1 MFFILSMIMISV
13 ILMMILNIILSVD
26 GLFWF
31 IMLVMFFSKVKFFDF
46 FMVGMVF
53 IFFVCEWKIF
63 LIIFLWK
70 LLNYGVMWLKFY

>member
-53 IFFVCEWKIF
+53 IFFVLEWKIF
-63 LIIFLWK
+63 LIIFIWK

>member
-31 IMLVMFFSKVKFFDF
+31 IMLVMFFSKVKFFNF

-53 IFFVCEWKIF
+53 IFIVCEWKIF
-63 LIIFLWK
+63 LIIFIWK